1 QISSSFD
8 AFELMQPLIGDL
20 PHEEFWVLCLNN
32 SNKVIYQF
40 QLRKVGLTS
49 TVVDIRMLFK
59 TALEHLSTAI
69 LLIHNQPS
77 GQLRSSQADKE
88 ITKKIA
94 QAGEHLEIR
103 LLDHIIITRESYYSF
118 ADDGLI

>member
-1 QISSSFD
+1 
-8 AFELMQPLIGDL
+8 MQQLIGDL

-40 QLRKVGLTS
+40 QLSKRGLTS
-49 TVVDIRMLFK
+49 IVVDIRILFK
-59 TALEHLSTAI
+59 MALEHLSTAI
-69 LLIHNQPS
+69 LLIHNHPS
-77 GQLRSSQADKE
+77 GQLRPSQADKE

-103 LLDHIIITRESYYSF
+103 LLDHIIISRESYYSF
-118 ADDGLI
+118 ADENMM

>member
-1 QISSSFD
+1 M
-8 AFELMQPLIGDL
+8 A
-20 PHEEFWVLCLNN
+20 
-32 SNKVIYQF
+32 
-40 QLRKVGLTS
+40 
-49 TVVDIRMLFK
+49 
-59 TALEHLSTAI
+59 TAI
-69 LLIHNQPS
+69 ILVHNHPS
-77 GQLRSSQADKE
+77 GQLRPSQADKE